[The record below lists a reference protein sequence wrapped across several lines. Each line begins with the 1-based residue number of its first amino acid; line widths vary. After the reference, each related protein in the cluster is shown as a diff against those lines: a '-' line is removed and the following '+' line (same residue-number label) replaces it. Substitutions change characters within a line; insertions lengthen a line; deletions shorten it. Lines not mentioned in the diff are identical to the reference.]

1 MARNIEKLLKIERP
15 REVSKLTLDTI
26 EVIPTSLTLDLVDI
40 EPYAEPRVTVNINL
54 GLDQLEE
61 QEE

>member
-1 MARNIEKLLKIERP
+1 MARHIEKLLKIESP
-15 REVSKLTLDTI
+15 REVPKMSFDTI
-26 EVIPTSLTLDLVDI
+26 EAIPTNLTLDLVNI
-40 EPYAEPRVTVNINL
+40 EPYAEPRVTLNIDL

>member
-15 REVSKLTLDTI
+15 KEVPKLSLDTI

-40 EPYAEPRVTVNINL
+40 EPYAEPKVTVNIDL

>member
-1 MARNIEKLLKIERP
+1 MARNIEKLLKIESP
-15 REVSKLTLDTI
+15 REISKLTLDTI

-40 EPYAEPRVTVNINL
+40 EPYAEPRVTVNIDL

-61 QEE
+61 LEE

>member
-15 REVSKLTLDTI
+15 GEVSKLTLDTI
-26 EVIPTSLTLDLVDI
+26 EVIPTSLRLDLVDI
-40 EPYAEPRVTVNINL
+40 EPYAESGITLNIDL

-61 QEE
+61 PEE

>member
-1 MARNIEKLLKIERP
+1 MARNVEKLLKIERP

>member
-15 REVSKLTLDTI
+15 REVSKLTLEPI

>member
-1 MARNIEKLLKIERP
+1 MARNVEKLLKIQRLG
-15 REVSKLTLDTI
+15 EVSKLTLEPC
-26 EVIPTSLTLDLVDI
+26 EVIPTVPRLDLTNI
-40 EPYAEPRVTVNINL
+40 EPCTEPAINVHIDL

>member
-1 MARNIEKLLKIERP
+1 MARNIEKLLKIEHP
-15 REVSKLTLDTI
+15 KEVSKLSLDTI
-26 EVIPTSLTLDLVDI
+26 ETIPTSLTLDLVDI

>member
-15 REVSKLTLDTI
+15 KEVPKLSLDTI

-40 EPYAEPRVTVNINL
+40 EPYAEPKVTVNIDL

-61 QEE
+61 QKE

>member
-1 MARNIEKLLKIERP
+1 MARNIEKLLKIESP
-15 REVSKLTLDTI
+15 RGVSKLTLDTI
-26 EVIPTSLTLDLVDI
+26 EVIPTSLRLDLVDI
-40 EPYAEPRVTVNINL
+40 EPYAEPRVTVNIDL

>member
-1 MARNIEKLLKIERP
+1 MARNIEKLLKIESQ

-26 EVIPTSLTLDLVDI
+26 EVIPTSLRLDLVDI
-40 EPYAEPRVTVNINL
+40 EPYAEPRVTVNIDL

>member
-1 MARNIEKLLKIERP
+1 MARNVEKLLKIESP
-15 REVSKLTLDTI
+15 REVPKLSFETV

-61 QEE
+61 SEE

>member
-1 MARNIEKLLKIERP
+1 MARNIEKLLKIENP
-15 REVSKLTLDTI
+15 REGSKLSVEPI
-26 EVIPTSLTLDLVDI
+26 EVIPTSPRLDLVDI
-40 EPYAEPRVTVNINL
+40 EPYAEPRVTLNIDL

>member
-1 MARNIEKLLKIERP
+1 MARNVEKLLKIERP
-15 REVSKLTLDTI
+15 GEVSKLTLETV
-26 EVIPTSLTLDLVDI
+26 EVIPTTPRIDLVDI
-40 EPYAEPRVTVNINL
+40 EPYTEPEINVHIDL

>member
-1 MARNIEKLLKIERP
+1 MARNVEKLLKIERP
-15 REVSKLTLDTI
+15 GEVSKLTLEPI
-26 EVIPTSLTLDLVDI
+26 EVIPTTPRIDLVDI
-40 EPYAEPRVTVNINL
+40 EPYTEPEINVHIDL

>member
-1 MARNIEKLLKIERP
+1 MARNVEKLLKIERP
-15 REVSKLTLDTI
+15 KEVPKLSFDTV

-40 EPYAEPRVTVNINL
+40 EPYAEPRVTVNIDL

-61 QEE
+61 PEE

>member
-15 REVSKLTLDTI
+15 REVTKLTLDTV
-26 EVIPTSLTLDLVDI
+26 EVIPPSLRLDLVDI
-40 EPYAEPRVTVNINL
+40 EPYTEPKINVHIDL

-61 QEE
+61 PKE

>member
-15 REVSKLTLDTI
+15 KEVPKLNLETI
-26 EVIPTSLTLDLVDI
+26 ETIPTSLTLDLVDI
-40 EPYAEPRVTVNINL
+40 EPYAEPKVTVNIDL

>member
-1 MARNIEKLLKIERP
+1 MARNIEKLLKIESP
-15 REVSKLTLDTI
+15 REVPKLTLETI
-26 EVIPTSLTLDLVDI
+26 EVIPTNLTLDLVDI
-40 EPYAEPRVTVNINL
+40 EPHAEPRITVNIDL

>member
-1 MARNIEKLLKIERP
+1 MARNVEKLLKIESP

-26 EVIPTSLTLDLVDI
+26 EVIPTSLRLDLVDI
-40 EPYAEPRVTVNINL
+40 EPYAEPRVTVNIDL

>member
-1 MARNIEKLLKIERP
+1 MARNVEKLLKIERP
-15 REVSKLTLDTI
+15 KEVPKLSFDTI

-40 EPYAEPRVTVNINL
+40 EPYAEPRVTVNIDL
-54 GLDQLEE
+54 ALDQLEE